1 MEELESRLPQT
12 YSILSWISKYRTKPN
27 IINIIIVFK
36 LEIKY
41 IHSVSTLLVIYR
53 RYILVTPT

>member
-36 LEIKY
+36 FEIKY
-41 IHSVSTLLVIYR
+41 IHSVLLFLLFIVA
-53 RYILVTPT
+53 TFW